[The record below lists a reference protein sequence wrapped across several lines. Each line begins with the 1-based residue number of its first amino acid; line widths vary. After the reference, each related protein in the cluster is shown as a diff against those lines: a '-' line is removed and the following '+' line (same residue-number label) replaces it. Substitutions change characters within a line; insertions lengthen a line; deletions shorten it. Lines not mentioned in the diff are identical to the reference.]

1 VIHAVQRKATFWRR
15 LRHSFFK
22 SRPHQLLN
30 RVLVAEPEGFTD
42 GMALHKA
49 ISPTMVIGEVRSPAY
64 PIRWPAPF
72 SIRS

>member
-1 VIHAVQRKATFWRR
+1 M
-15 LRHSFFK
+15 
-22 SRPHQLLN
+22 N

-49 ISPTMVIGEVRSPAY
+49 IGPTMVIGEVRSPAY